1 MVWTKPP
8 PKPKT
13 SQFILYIDL
22 VSSKFNLKF
31 SNLAELVYL
40 VLKGVFC
47 IFFFFLGVDSLGFS
61 IYKIMSP
68 INIVLH
74 CLFLSSC
81 FLQAYLILL
90 GFALLHCEDNYIFF

>member
-1 MVWTKPP
+1 MVWTKLP

-47 IFFFFLGVDSLGFS
+47 IFFFFFWCGFFR
-61 IYKIMSP
+61 ILYIQDHVTYKYSFTLSFP
-68 INIVLH
+68 FFVLFTGISH
-74 CLFLSSC
+74 F
-81 FLQAYLILL
+81 I
-90 GFALLHCEDNYIFF
+90 GFCVIAL